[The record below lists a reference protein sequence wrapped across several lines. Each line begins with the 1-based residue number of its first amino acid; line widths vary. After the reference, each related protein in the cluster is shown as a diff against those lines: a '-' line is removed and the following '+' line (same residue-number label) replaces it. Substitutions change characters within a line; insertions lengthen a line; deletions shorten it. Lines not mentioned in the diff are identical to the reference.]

1 MPDISA
7 SHSGTGKR
15 SAMHQFEQMMD
26 PNVLARVVVPR
37 PLNNFLDNLPSE
49 ERLASDGPW
58 TLFEP
63 AKKFIIETKDD
74 ISEKGKGSFSLVL
87 WLKTLCFS
95 SVPGSGL

>member
-1 MPDISA
+1 
-7 SHSGTGKR
+7 
-15 SAMHQFEQMMD
+15 MHQFNAMMD

-74 ISEKGKGSFSLVL
+74 ISEKGMGNFSLIL
-87 WLKTLCFS
+87 WLKTQCFS
-95 SVPGSGL
+95 LAPGSGLWFSSWRFGYSLSALV

>member
-1 MPDISA
+1 MHLFTPL
-7 SHSGTGKR
+7 SHRLIRQLCGR
-15 SAMHQFEQMMD
+15 
-26 PNVLARVVVPR
+26 LVVVPR

-87 WLKTLCFS
+87 WLKTDCFS
-95 SVPGSGL
+95 SA